1 MPKKPA
7 AYFAIAA
14 ILACTFFIT
23 SQAQAAVQRQGIEG
37 LSIEGQYAVSAAIGH
52 DLPGYHV
59 RMDGRGLAADNAC
72 NSITAWFTGGGVE
85 IGSGMQ
91 RFSLRPVAWGYG
103 DELTALQPGVPQA
116 VGNMVTARRGAVSEW
131 YVNSPLGL
139 QQGFTIT
146 EPPQAGSGVLRID
159 MAIDGAFAGRVD
171 EDGRGVMLTG
181 TDGTALYRYSGL
193 VVRDAAGREAEA
205 WLETREGLMR
215 ICVNDAGI
223 GYPLYIDPII
233 QMAKLT
239 ASDGAA
245 SDYFGTSV
253 AISGDTV
260 VVGARDATVSGHFQ
274 QGSAYV
280 FVEPAGGWSTTS
292 SYTAK
297 LTASDGAA
305 GDSFG
310 ISVAISGDTVV
321 VGAFWAQIDGNTNQG
336 AAYVFVKPAGG
347 WATTS
352 TYAAKLTA
360 SDGTLNDN
368 FGWSV
373 AISGDTVVVGSPNAA
388 IGGHTNQGSA
398 YVFVEPAGGWSTT
411 SSYTAK
417 LTASDGAAGDLFGW
431 SVAISGDTV
440 VVGAPHAAIGGQT
453 RQGAAYV
460 FVKPAGVWATTSI
473 YAAKLTASDGTLNDN
488 FGWSVAISGDTVVV
502 GSSNA
507 LIGGHTNQG
516 AAYVFVKP
524 AGVWA
529 TTSIY
534 AAKLTASDGAAK
546 DFFGFSVAINSDTVV
561 VGAFKAVIS
570 GNIAQGASY
579 VFKYA
584 ADEPIFQATNA
595 VFANLAANSMTVSWT
610 PGTGTDSI
618 VLMKLGS
625 AVDADPAD
633 GIDYTANTAFGSGAQ
648 IGTGN
653 YVVYSGSGDTVTV
666 TGLSP
671 ATTYYVAVYDY
682 SVSPPSEAANYR
694 QTRPATGSQSTS
706 SALTAV
712 ADSYTTP
719 QNTNLVVAAP
729 GVLTNDT
736 GIGLTAIPVSNPAHG
751 TLSLAADGSFVY
763 MPIHGYTG
771 SDSFTYKVSD
781 GVAESASVT
790 VTIAVTSHD
799 ITAAADSY
807 TTGFNTQLVQAV
819 PGVLAND
826 TGTGLTAIL
835 VTNPAHGSF
844 ALSADGSFIYIPD
857 NGYTGT
863 DSFTYKI
870 SDGTAESEPA
880 TVTITIGKQCPMVK
894 LYGEDSAQVELLRRY
909 RDEVLEQTAT
919 GGLVASL
926 YYKLAPLA
934 EKMIDN
940 SPYLRQTAKRLV
952 DMLLPAIKR
961 RLER

>member
-7 AYFAIAA
+7 AYFATAA

-23 SQAQAAVQRQGIEG
+23 SHAQAAVQRQGIEG
-37 LSIEGQYAVSAAIGH
+37 LPIEGQYAVSAAIGH

-171 EDGRGVMLTG
+171 EDGRSVMLTG

-352 TYAAKLTA
+352 T
-360 SDGTLNDN
+360 
-368 FGWSV
+368 
-373 AISGDTVVVGSPNAA
+373 
-388 IGGHTNQGSA
+388 
-398 YVFVEPAGGWSTT
+398 
-411 SSYTAK
+411 
-417 LTASDGAAGDLFGW
+417 
-431 SVAISGDTV
+431 
-440 VVGAPHAAIGGQT
+440 
-453 RQGAAYV
+453 
-460 FVKPAGVWATTSI
+460 

-719 QNTNLVVAAP
+719 QNINLVVAAP